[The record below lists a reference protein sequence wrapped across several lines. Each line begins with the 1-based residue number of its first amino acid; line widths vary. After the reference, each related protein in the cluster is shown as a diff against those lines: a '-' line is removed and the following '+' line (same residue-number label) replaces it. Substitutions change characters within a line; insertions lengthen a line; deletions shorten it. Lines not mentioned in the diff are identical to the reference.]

1 MSGVDGAGVLHLAG
15 SARDL
20 AVFAERAARH
30 DPGTPVRLVAVGSTL
45 AAFVTTPFEA
55 LGLRATRLSE
65 PADLDVLVEAV
76 GLGARARAVAG
87 GRLTLP
93 PRLPALVWTSP
104 LPPRSGWAEVGR
116 LDVAEVAARVEDD
129 TAEFTRQAQQVPAG
143 RGANAALEG
152 IAADLWARPLLG
164 SAPSRLAHTAHYLG
178 FLSQDGGQVVVR
190 SIGAWHR
197 LDTSAGVALA
207 RVGDPLGLFVS

>member
-1 MSGVDGAGVLHLAG
+1 MSAADGPAVHLDG

-30 DPGTPVRLVAVGSTL
+30 DPATPVRLVAGGATL
-45 AAFVTTPFEA
+45 AAFVTTPFEC
-55 LGLRATRLSE
+55 LGLRATRLQE
-65 PADLDVLVEAV
+65 PAHLDVLVEAV
-76 GLGARARAVAG
+76 GLGARARSARDGV
-87 GRLTLP
+87 LTLP
-93 PRLPALVWTSP
+93 PRLPDLSWTSP
-104 LPPRSGWAEVGR
+104 LPPRSGWTEIGR
-116 LDVAEVAARVEDD
+116 MSVADVAARVDEH
-129 TAEFTRQAQQVPAG
+129 TEQFTDRAQQVPAG

-178 FLSQDGGQVVVR
+178 FLPTDGGEAVVR
-190 SIGAWHR
+190 STGAWYR

>member
-1 MSGVDGAGVLHLAG
+1 LSAADGAGVLHLDG
-15 SARDL
+15 SPRDL

-30 DPGTPVRLVAVGSTL
+30 DPGTPVRLVAAGTTL
-45 AAFVTTPFEA
+45 AAFVSTSFEC
-55 LGLRATRLSE
+55 LGLRATRLRQ
-65 PADLDVLVEAV
+65 PADLDLLVEAV
-76 GLGARARAVAG
+76 GLGARARAAVN

-93 PRLPALVWTSP
+93 PRLPDLLWTSP

-129 TAEFTRQAQQVPAG
+129 TAEFTREAQQVPAG

-178 FLSQDGGQVVVR
+178 FLPDFGEAVVR
-190 SIGAWHR
+190 ASGPWHR
-197 LDTSAGVALA
+197 LDTSAGVTLA
-207 RVGDPLGLFVS
+207 RVGGPLGLFVS